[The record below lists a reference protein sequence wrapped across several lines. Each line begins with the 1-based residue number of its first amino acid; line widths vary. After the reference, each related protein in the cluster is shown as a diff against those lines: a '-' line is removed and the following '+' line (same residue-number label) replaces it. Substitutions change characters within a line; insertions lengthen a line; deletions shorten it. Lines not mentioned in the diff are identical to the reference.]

1 MRPFAPFLGLALVA
15 CSLDVTEPTLVRPVN
30 ATDLDVVFCF
40 DDQPNWF
47 AIRNE
52 GQPWYVVSRIAQQRY
67 PLAVSPKVAIAFGR
81 SFLGSFVSSDITV
94 LYVTAA
100 ELAQARCAPL
110 IGSNILYANVAGTG
124 LSDRV
129 FAAISSGF
137 GGTDP
142 SFRTGTPTQ
151 VRIDGVAPGPGDMLA
166 YLLAQSGGRP
176 KYILRHAV
184 DAPHLSLLAPLDFS
198 SADAMFTDR
207 FPITVDGGVA
217 ADVFAT
223 FLSGFGTVRELGRTP
238 VLSGSGTY
246 IGLPQTVLAP
256 GDLHRQTVA
265 ALDGRQASVYTAALG
280 PLNVALGPMLATP
293 TLTTTSVDTATVLRM
308 RATLAEQT
316 EYPTFASAT
325 FYQGTFLNRSITVV
339 VSAGY
344 RGGAPGPWEIE
355 VPVLPFLVADA
366 QLQPGAETHW
376 QVEGWSTTTGLFF
389 GHGGAADGSVVRC
402 AMATSLNSLKER
414 GCRSPL
420 FNFPRGAPPED
431 DALLSP

>member
-1 MRPFAPFLGLALVA
+1 MRLLAPFLGLALVA
-15 CSLDVTEPTLVRPVN
+15 CSLDVTEPRQLRPAN

-47 AIRNE
+47 AIKNE
-52 GQPWYVVSRIAQQRY
+52 GQEWYVVSRSAQQRY
-67 PLAVSPKVAIAFGR
+67 PIAVSPNVAIAYGR
-81 SFLGSFVSSDITV
+81 SFVGSAVSSDVTV

-100 ELAQARCAPL
+100 ELEQASCAPL

-124 LSDRV
+124 LTDRV

-142 SFRTGTPTQ
+142 SFVNGSPTQ
-151 VRIDGVAPGPGDMLA
+151 VRIEGVADGPGDMLA
-166 YLLAQSGGRP
+166 YHLAQSGGRP

-184 DAPHLSLLAPLDFS
+184 EAPNRSLLAPLDFS
-198 SADAMFTDR
+198 SAEAAFTDR
-207 FPITVDGGVA
+207 FPITVDGGVGG
-217 ADVFAT
+217 DVLAT
-223 FLSGFGTVRELGRTP
+223 FLSGLGTVRDLGKTS
-238 VLSGSGTY
+238 LENGSGIY

-265 ALDGRQASVYTAALG
+265 AADGRQTSVYTAALG

-293 TLTTTSVDTATVLRM
+293 ALTTTSVDTATVLRM
-308 RATLAEQT
+308 RATLSQQS
-316 EYPTFASAT
+316 EYPSFASAT
-325 FYQGTFLNRSITVV
+325 FYQGTFFNRSFTVV

-344 RGGAPGPWEIE
+344 LGGGSGPWEIE
-355 VPVLPFLVADA
+355 VPVLPFLVAEA
-366 QLQPGAETHW
+366 QLQSGAETHW
-376 QVEGWSTTTGLFF
+376 QVEAWNSTTALFF

-402 AMATSLNSLKER
+402 AMATSLDALRDR

-420 FNFPRGAPPED
+420 FNFPRAAPPEVD
-431 DALLSP
+431 VSFSP